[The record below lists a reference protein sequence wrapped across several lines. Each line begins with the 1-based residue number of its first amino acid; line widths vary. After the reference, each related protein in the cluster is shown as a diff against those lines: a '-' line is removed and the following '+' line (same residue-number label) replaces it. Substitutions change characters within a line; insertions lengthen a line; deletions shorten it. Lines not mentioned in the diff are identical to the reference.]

1 MDCAFLT
8 VVLDGVDSVVPVLA
22 GQSLLDAAEQH
33 GLTLPAICRQGN
45 CGACAVALLAG
56 RVEMAD
62 CKGLS
67 RRDREAGMILACQAV
82 PRSEVLIISYD

>member
-1 MDCAFLT
+1 
-8 VVLDGVDSVVPVLA
+8 
-22 GQSLLDAAEQH
+22 
-33 GLTLPAICRQGN
+33 
-45 CGACAVALLAG
+45 VALLAG

>member
-1 MDCAFLT
+1 MLAELT
-8 VVLDGVDSVVPVLA
+8 VRLDGVESVVPVPA
-22 GQSLLDAAEQH
+22 GQTLLDAAEAA
-33 GLTLPAICRQGN
+33 GLELPSICRLGN